1 MLKMFR
7 VVMIVDDNEYGYGT
21 FYDRN
26 EANKVAMEVRE
37 MRKIETYV
45 EEV

>member
-1 MLKMFR
+1 MFKII
-7 VVMIVDDNEYGYGT
+7 MIVDGNEYGYGT

-37 MRKIETYV
+37 MRKVETYV